1 LAQSDGDKYQTSFN
15 SLLGIKPDATAALIT
30 YGSLGLARQLQRQ
43 KRDIRREAWRDA
55 RAVNKKDR
63 STNVIST
70 YKEFKNAG
78 LTNVDHAGQV
88 KAAIDAIY
96 NKYKLPAPSNSS
108 NTSSSVSGSTTAT
121 TGIKPVF

>member
-1 LAQSDGDKYQTSFN
+1 VAQFDDDKYQISSN
-15 SLLGIKPDATAALIT
+15 SLLGTKPDATAALNT

-55 RAVNKKDR
+55 RAANKVDR

-70 YKEFKNAG
+70 YKDFKNAA
-78 LTNVDHAGQV
+78 LTNVDHAGQAE
-88 KAAIDAIY
+88 AAINAIY
-96 NKYKLPAPSNSS
+96 NKYKLPASSNSS